1 MKHNQ
6 DLALPGLLHDLNN
19 IFQTLVDAADRL
31 SEDPRWA
38 PLSAAI
44 LRSVERGRRVSFS
57 LQAGQTPGA
66 PLETILESAIAFVE
80 DSLLAG
86 RGPAIQFACDV
97 ESGISLP
104 GNWAWER
111 VLINLF
117 HNSMRAMPHGGTI
130 QVQVRR
136 SARQNQILI
145 VVRDSGCGIPA
156 EILGRLFEPDVSTK
170 SAGGLGLHVVRTIVQ
185 QDGGT
190 VRGANRNDGPGAEFT
205 ITVPASLARRVA
217 SA

>member
-1 MKHNQ
+1 MKHKK
-6 DLALPGLLHDLNN
+6 DLDLPGLLHDLNN

-57 LQAGQTPGA
+57 LQAGQSTGTFF
-66 PLETILESAIAFVE
+66 ETILENAAAFVE

-86 RGPAIQFACDV
+86 RGPAIHFVCEV
-97 ESGISLP
+97 EPGIALP

-117 HNSMRAMPHGGTI
+117 LNSMRAMPQGGTI
-130 QVQVRR
+130 QVQARR
-136 SARQNQILI
+136 SVKQDQIHI
-145 VVRDSGCGIPA
+145 VVRDTGCGISA
-156 EILGRLFEPDVSTK
+156 EVLGHLFEPNVSTK

-190 VRGANRNDGPGAEFT
+190 VRGANRTDGPGAEFT
-205 ITVPASLARRVA
+205 ITVPAPLAKKFA

>member
-6 DLALPGLLHDLNN
+6 EIALPGLLHDLNN

-57 LQAGQTPGA
+57 LQAGHSLAA
-66 PLETILESAIAFVE
+66 PFETILENAIAFVE
-80 DSLLAG
+80 DSRLAG
-86 RGPAIQFACDV
+86 RGPAIEFVCDV
-97 ESGISLP
+97 ESGIALP

-117 HNSMRAMPHGGTI
+117 LNSMRAMPEGGTI
-130 QVQVRR
+130 QLQARR
-136 SARQNQILI
+136 SVKQDQIQI
-145 VVRDSGCGIPA
+145 VIRDTGCGIPA
-156 EILGRLFEPDVSTK
+156 EVMGRLFEPHVSTK
-170 SAGGLGLHVVRTIVQ
+170 AAGGMGLHVVRTIVQ

-190 VRGANRNDGPGAEFT
+190 VCGANRADGPGAEFT
-205 ITVPASLARRVA
+205 ITVPAPLAQRVA